1 MYVYCTIPKIYA
13 VQWRNDINYPIF
25 IPLHIQRDQI
35 FRNAFHH
42 FYVLPFFQLFTAH
55 MPSSHC
61 TELSH
66 AEANANTTSQKTC
79 VFACI
84 LPRGARIITPKCVC
98 AYPFR
103 TSTALKIIRK
113 PHAMRKTETNRSREP
128 FSLFGVM
135 ILRLLYVFLV
145 FHSHVHI

>member
-1 MYVYCTIPKIYA
+1 MCTVLFRKYM
-13 VQWRNDINYPIF
+13 QYNDVMISI
-25 IPLHIQRDQI
+25 I
-35 FRNAFHH
+35 
-42 FYVLPFFQLFTAH
+42 
-55 MPSSHC
+55 PSSFHC
-61 TELSH
+61 TFKVIKYFEMH
-66 AEANANTTSQKTC
+66 FITSMYCHSFSYSQLTC
-79 VFACI
+79 LHHIALNYLMRKRTQTPPHKKKSVFACI